1 MSAASYNPRDMPGR
15 QEIIE
20 LARLLRQNGDKVLSA
35 TSKLSLSTSLLSNLN
50 EAFTLIVEENE
61 DLESSFQVCN
71 SSKIDIFRDL
81 KFLHDFVQKTI
92 SLKITHRL
100 SDRKTNVDI
109 TKFRHLKY
117 LELQKV
123 CIESVRGLQ
132 GVRGQLE
139 NVVCAGGRGVGS
151 VGRLLAACGGD
162 ASADFIWGS
171 LKSLTLPYNAL
182 ARIDKSLEL
191 APWLQTLNLSHNL
204 ITSAKEIECLPNL
217 RNINLGYNKLESV
230 PEFSKPVFHSLQVL
244 VLKNNYIEN
253 ISGLKGLES
262 LSELDLSYNCLT
274 DHSVLWPLE
283 NMSVLLWVSLEGNPL
298 AFHPRHRIFS
308 IKHLHPSVADS
319 KFILDQVPLSKAEK
333 QVVTENRLYSIRPTR
348 SVSGDDLASLT
359 NSIRSD
365 VTSTSSETIIFN
377 ESLTQSQRLDVT
389 IDERPKS
396 RKKKNVKEAVI
407 TDIDHNKEDVKLDSS
422 LISNIEASTEHLDIK
437 KQVEALREKYG
448 ENDWLHEQA
457 GTFVQDIMGLE
468 RASGPLLSYKQA
480 ENSANTPVDIPA
492 NDSPSKKLDNSSV
505 ILKLTPEPLIEE
517 KFKQTD
523 EDDTDSIGAED
534 EKYKETFDS
543 NDLLVNEIVA
553 VPTVTHSQQEPAY
566 ERDEEKGDLYVV
578 QKKKTTDETERLF
591 LVVTPDD
598 IKERDEMTGRVK
610 CRWATNMVLSCV
622 MGRGEVTTVD
632 IIFDTSKRDRQ
643 NRTYFME
650 PNDAKQLVATVG
662 EIMNAQ
668 QIALKIF
675 KCMKCSTHFSQD
687 VDRTA
692 LASVFIS
699 DLKGPK
705 CPTCGSSLVI
715 QEDEIL
721 TPEVDKSAAVKG
733 KDCNELSQEHSLE
746 PPRDIGL
753 QHSES
758 HSSIGSATSLDDSRE
773 STPSVGTVTKKY
785 ESDIEILSNPSQSSI
800 EVLEENSISTSTPS
814 RKRSSEERRIAVVP
828 SLLTIPDVNLLP
840 AGLTESSSS
849 GSLTDSVCTTYEN
862 KRLKPAESNT
872 KLIIN
877 PLNGNGTDM
886 MVDEKDAT
894 PQPVTNLSSI
904 LGGLLSSMKIG
915 PSKLSSPMSETDS
928 AFVGSSIQYSYTD
941 YSSIDHR
948 VKLHIILHVFE
959 HPKEDLVLLLKA
971 DILTKDM
978 ARTIP
983 GCLILSTSKVYLLKI
998 IGPEGEDPQKWL
1010 QKECSWTMDRLRT
1023 FAPLPY
1029 KQGILVDFY
1038 QPGTLEE
1045 VSSNT
1050 TLVCILQDF
1059 QRTSNF
1065 LSYLTDLSL
1074 PGSCEVEYSVPEH
1087 CTSRLHDLLKFSKSH
1102 QDGDAI
1108 RLLALFS
1115 RCTIKHENQT
1125 TIIKVAGLLVTM
1137 SALLVME
1144 DNMQWLI
1151 PQSSEKPVIKTE
1163 QAMSN
1168 LIEVEHNGTS
1178 LTLSYLDEVA
1188 GTEETWTIEFVS
1200 SGAVETVINS
1210 IQPPWEDLFSVPL
1223 QVTHRTPQNT
1233 PKT

>member
-1 MSAASYNPRDMPGR
+1 MSAVSYNPRDMPGR

-20 LARLLRQNGDKVLSA
+20 LARLLRQNGDKILSA
-35 TSKLSLSTSLLSNLN
+35 TSKLSLSTSLLNNLN
-50 EAFTLIVEENE
+50 EAFTLIVDENE
-61 DLESSFQVCN
+61 DLESSFRVCN

-81 KFLHDFVQKTI
+81 KFLHDIVQKTI
-92 SLKITHRL
+92 SLKITHRP
-100 SDRKTNVDI
+100 SDCKTNVDI

-162 ASADFIWGS
+162 ASADFVWGS
-171 LKSLTLPYNAL
+171 LKSLILPYNAL

-191 APWLQTLNLSHNL
+191 APWLQTLDLSHNL
-204 ITSAKEIECLPNL
+204 ISSAKEIDCLPNL
-217 RNINLGYNKLESV
+217 RKINLGYNKLESV

-283 NMSVLLWVSLEGNPL
+283 NMSALLWVSLEGNPL
-298 AFHPRHRIFS
+298 AFHERHRIFS
-308 IKHLHPSVADS
+308 IKHLHPSLAYS

-333 QVVTENRLYSIRPTR
+333 QIVSENRLFSIRSTR
-348 SVSGDDLASLT
+348 SVSGDDLASLS

-365 VTSTSSETIIFN
+365 VTSTSFETMIFN
-377 ESLTQSQRLDVT
+377 ESLTQSQCSDVT
-389 IDERPKS
+389 KHERPKS
-396 RKKKNVKEAVI
+396 RKKRNITDAVI
-407 TDIDHNKEDVKLDSS
+407 TDIDHSKQDGKLDSS
-422 LISNIEASTEHLDIK
+422 LISNIEASTEHLDVK

-468 RASGPLLSYKQA
+468 RSSGPLLSYKPAQT
-480 ENSANTPVDIPA
+480 SANTPVDVPI
-492 NDSPSKKLDNSSV
+492 NDSPSKKLDNSSAATE
-505 ILKLTPEPLIEE
+505 LTAEPLIEA
-517 KFKQTD
+517 KFKQID
-523 EDDTDSIGAED
+523 EDDNESIGVENEKD
-534 EKYKETFDS
+534 EETLDS
-543 NDLLVNEIVA
+543 NNLLVNEIVS
-553 VPTVTHSQQEPAY
+553 VSTVTHSQPEPAY
-566 ERDEEKGDLYVV
+566 DGDEEKGDLYVV

-598 IKERDEMTGRVK
+598 IKEKDEMTGRVK

-622 MGRGEVTTVD
+622 MGRGDVTTVD
-632 IIFDTSKRDRQ
+632 IIFDTTKRDRQ
-643 NRTYFME
+643 YRTYFME
-650 PNDAKQLVATVG
+650 PNDAKQLVATVS
-662 EIMNAQ
+662 EIINGQ
-668 QIALKIF
+668 QIALKVY
-675 KCMKCSTHFSQD
+675 KCIKCSTHFSQD

-705 CPTCGSSLVI
+705 CPTCGSSFVI
-715 QEDEIL
+715 EEDELL
-721 TPEVDKSAAVKG
+721 TPEVDKRAAVRG
-733 KDCNELSQEHSLE
+733 KDFNELLPEHLLE
-746 PPRDIGL
+746 PRSDVGL

-800 EVLEENSISTSTPS
+800 EVLDENSISSSTPI

-828 SLLTIPDVNLLP
+828 SLLTIPDVNILP

-872 KLIIN
+872 KLITN
-877 PLNGNGTDM
+877 ALSGNGTDTT
-886 MVDEKDAT
+886 VDQKDAT

-915 PSKLSSPMSETDS
+915 PSKLSSPISETDP
-928 AFVGSSIQYSYTD
+928 AFVGSSIQYSYTN

-959 HPKEDLVLLLKA
+959 HPQEDLVLLLKA

-978 ARTIP
+978 SRTIP

-1023 FAPLPY
+1023 FAPLPF

-1045 VSSNT
+1045 ASSNT

-1065 LSYLTDLSL
+1065 LSYLTDLLL
-1074 PGSCEVEYSVPEH
+1074 PDSCEVKYSVPQH
-1087 CTSRLHDLLKFSKSH
+1087 CTSRLNDLLKFSKSH
-1102 QDGDAI
+1102 QDGDAL

-1115 RCTIKHENQT
+1115 RCTIKYENQN

-1137 SALLVME
+1137 STLLVME

-1151 PQSSEKPVIKTE
+1151 PQSSEKPVIVAE

-1188 GTEETWTIEFVS
+1188 GTEETWIIEFVS

-1223 QVTHRTPQNT
+1223 QVTHRTPLNT